1 MTKTVSFTQMKDG
14 TAEDYAFLTKHEV
27 EYTKGTADK
36 LLKALVDLDEG
47 LSGYKVTRLGH
58 SLQSATRAWRDGA
71 DIDWV
76 VCTLLHGIGDIYAP
90 CNHDEYA
97 AVILRPFVREQCS
110 WCVQT
115 HGNFQMVYYGHL
127 VGGNPNKRDQF
138 AGHLYF
144 DDCAMFCERWDQSSF
159 DPEYDSLPIE
169 FFAPL
174 VRQVFF
180 RDAYDPAVIRKAERK
195 PLIGTPRT

>member
-90 CNHDEYA
+90 YNHDEYA

>member
-1 MTKTVSFTQMKDG
+1 MTRTVSFTQMKDG

-27 EYTKGTADK
+27 EYTKRTADK

-76 VCTLLHGIGDIYAP
+76 VCTLLHDIGDIYAP
-90 CNHDEYA
+90 YNHDEYA
-97 AVILRPFVREQCS
+97 AAILRPFVREQCS

-115 HGNFQMVYYGHL
+115 HGDFQMVYYGHL
-127 VGGNPNKRDQF
+127 VSENPNKRVQF

-144 DDCAMFCERWDQSSF
+144 DDCAIFCERCDQSSI

-169 FFAPL
+169 FFVPL
-174 VRQVFF
+174 VRQVFS
-180 RDAYDPAVIRKAERK
+180 RDAYDPAVIRKAERE
-195 PLIGTPRT
+195 PLIGKPRT

>member
-1 MTKTVSFTQMKDG
+1 MAKTVSFTQMKDG

-47 LSGYKVTRLGH
+47 LSGYKITRLGH
-58 SLQSATRAWRDGA
+58 SLQSTTRAWRDGA

-76 VCTLLHGIGDIYAP
+76 VCTLLHDIGDIYAP
-90 CNHDEYA
+90 YNHDEYA
-97 AVILRPFVREQCS
+97 AAILRPFVREQCS

-115 HGNFQMVYYGHL
+115 HGDFQMVYYGHL

-138 AGHLYF
+138 AGHLYL

-174 VRQVFF
+174 VRQVFS
-180 RDAYDPAVIRKAERK
+180 RNAYDPAVIRKAERE

>member
-1 MTKTVSFTQMKDG
+1 MTRTVSFTQMKD
-14 TAEDYAFLTKHEV
+14 
-27 EYTKGTADK
+27 GTADK

-76 VCTLLHGIGDIYAP
+76 VCTLLHDIGDIYAP
-90 CNHDEYA
+90 YNHDEYA
-97 AVILRPFVREQCS
+97 AAILRPFVREQCS

-115 HGNFQMVYYGHL
+115 HGDFQMVYYGHL

-169 FFAPL
+169 FFVPL
-174 VRQVFF
+174 VRQVFS
-180 RDAYDPAVIRKAERK
+180 RDAYDPAVIRKAERE
-195 PLIGTPRT
+195 PLIGKPRP